1 MPVVFAVEDTTAQ
14 LVWGR
19 LPPGTT
25 RVTAG
30 NAEVTV
36 QGDGGPAA
44 ALLAGLPAGRSQEVV
59 VETEGTPPE
68 PVGRLRTLEP
78 PPGRELFRFATVN
91 DIHLGDPQF
100 GKWPAI
106 PHPDDGDEPPPQRC
120 LRAAVTELADWGA
133 ELLVAKGDL
142 TDHGRAGEWRTAAE
156 LLSAAG
162 VPVEAI
168 PGNHDVCT
176 GAAPAADILAGAGIR
191 LHSGGAVARD
201 LPGVRLVLGD
211 STIPGRNRGTLV
223 GITDEVAR
231 LVAGAGG
238 PAVVA
243 IHHHPQR
250 RRLLTHPPQG
260 VPGAEARPFL
270 RALAAANPAT
280 LVTSGHSHRH
290 RRHRWGPLT
299 VVEVGSPQ
307 DFPGTWAG
315 YVVHEGGIR
324 QVVRRVAAPQALRWT
339 DSTRRAFFR
348 LWGHWSPGTLDQ
360 RCFTLAWPEPT
371 GGG

>member
-1 MPVVFAVEDTTAQ
+1 ME
-14 LVWGR
+14 
-19 LPPGTT
+19 
-25 RVTAG
+25 
-30 NAEVTV
+30 
-36 QGDGGPAA
+36 GDGGPAS
-44 ALLAGLPAGRSQEVV
+44 ALLEGLPPGRSLEMV
-59 VETEGTPPE
+59 VETEGAPPG
-68 PVGRLRTLEP
+68 PAGRLRTLAP
-78 PPGRELFRFATVN
+78 PPGPELFRFATVN
-91 DIHLGDPQF
+91 DIHLGDPHF
-100 GKWPAI
+100 GKWPRI
-106 PHPDDGDEPPPQRC
+106 PHPDHGDEPPPQRC
-120 LRAAVTELADWGA
+120 LRAAVAELRAWGA
-133 ELLVAKGDL
+133 ELVVAKGDL
-142 TDHGRAGEWRTAAE
+142 TDHGEAGEWRSAAE
-156 LLSAAG
+156 LLAGAG

-168 PGNHDVCT
+168 PGNHDVCE
-176 GAAPAADILAGAGIR
+176 GAVAGDEILAGAGIR

-211 STIPGRNRGTLV
+211 TTIAGEDKGTLA

-231 LVAGAGG
+231 LAAEAGG

-250 RRLLTHPPQG
+250 HRIATHPPQG
-260 VPGAEARPFL
+260 VPGAEGRPFL

-324 QVVRRVAAPQALRWT
+324 QVVRRIADPEALRWT
-339 DSTRRAFFR
+339 DSTRRAFLR

-360 RCFTLAWPEPT
+360 RCFSLSWPDPA
-371 GGG
+371 

>member
-1 MPVVFAVEDTTAQ
+1 M
-14 LVWGR
+14 WGC
-19 LPPGTT
+19 LPPGET

-30 NAEVTV
+30 GA
-36 QGDGGPAA
+36 
-44 ALLAGLPAGRSQEVV
+44 EVV
-59 VETEGTPPE
+59 VEGHGGPVAALLEGLPPDRSMDLVVE
-68 PVGRLRTLEP
+68 SEGAPPAAAGRLRTLAP
-78 PPGRELFRFATVN
+78 PPGPELFRFATVN
-91 DIHLGDPQF
+91 DIHLGDPHF
-100 GKWPAI
+100 GKLPKI
-106 PHPDDGDEPPPQRC
+106 RHPDQADEPPPQRC
-120 LRAAVTELADWGA
+120 LRAAVAELREWGA
-133 ELLVAKGDL
+133 ELVVAKGDL
-142 TDHGRAGEWRTAAE
+142 TDHGEVGEWRSAAE
-156 LLSAAG
+156 LLSGAG

-168 PGNHDVCT
+168 PGNHDVCE
-176 GAAPAADILAGAGIR
+176 GAVAGDEILAGAGIR
-191 LHSGGAVARD
+191 LRSGGAAARD

-211 STIPGRNRGTLV
+211 TTIPGEDKGTLA
-223 GITDEVAR
+223 GITDEVAG
-231 LVAGAGG
+231 LAAEAGG

-250 RRLLTHPPQG
+250 HRVATHPPQG
-260 VPGAEARPFL
+260 VPGVEGRPFL

-324 QVVRRVAAPQALRWT
+324 QVVRRIADPEALRWT

-360 RCFTLAWPEPT
+360 RCFSLSWPDPQGER
-371 GGG
+371 

>member
-1 MPVVFAVEDTTAQ
+1 ME
-14 LVWGR
+14 
-19 LPPGTT
+19 
-25 RVTAG
+25 
-30 NAEVTV
+30 
-36 QGDGGPAA
+36 GDGGPAS
-44 ALLAGLPAGRSQEVV
+44 ALLEGLPPGRSLEMV
-59 VETEGTPPE
+59 VETEGAPPG
-68 PVGRLRTLEP
+68 PAGRLRTLAP
-78 PPGRELFRFATVN
+78 PPGPELFRFATVN
-91 DIHLGDPQF
+91 DIHLGDPHF
-100 GKWPAI
+100 GKWPRI
-106 PHPDDGDEPPPQRC
+106 PHPDHADEPPPQRC
-120 LRAAVTELADWGA
+120 LRAAVAELRAWGA
-133 ELLVAKGDL
+133 ELVVAKGDL
-142 TDHGRAGEWRTAAE
+142 TDHGQAGEWRSAAE
-156 LLSAAG
+156 LLAGAG

-168 PGNHDVCT
+168 PGNHDVCE
-176 GAAPAADILAGAGIR
+176 GAVAGDEILAGAGIR

-211 STIPGRNRGTLV
+211 TTIAGEDKGTLA

-231 LVAGAGG
+231 LAAEAGG

-250 RRLLTHPPQG
+250 HRIATHPPQG
-260 VPGAEARPFL
+260 VPGAEGRPFL

-324 QVVRRVAAPQALRWT
+324 QVVRRIADPEALRWT
-339 DSTRRAFFR
+339 DSTRRAFLR

-360 RCFTLAWPEPT
+360 RCFSLSWPDPA
-371 GGG
+371 

>member
-14 LVWGR
+14 LVWGC

-30 NAEVTV
+30 SAEVTV

-44 ALLAGLPAGRSQEVV
+44 ALLEGLPAGRSQEVV

-91 DIHLGDPQF
+91 DIHLGDPKF

-106 PHPDDGDEPPPQRC
+106 PHPDDGAEPPPQLC
-120 LRAAVTELADWGA
+120 LRAAVAELAAWGA
-133 ELLVAKGDL
+133 ELVVAKGDL
-142 TDHGRAGEWRTAAE
+142 TDHGHAGEWRSAAE
-156 LLSAAG
+156 LLAGAG

-168 PGNHDVCT
+168 PGNHDVST
-176 GAAPAADILAGAGIR
+176 GAVGGADILAGAGIR
-191 LHSGGAVARD
+191 FHSGGAVAHD
-201 LPGVRLVLGD
+201 LPGMRLVLGD
-211 STIPGRNRGTLV
+211 STIQGKNRGTLA

-250 RRLLTHPPQG
+250 RRVATHPPQG

-299 VVEVGSPQ
+299 IVEVGSPQ

-315 YVVHEGGIR
+315 YAVHEGGIR

-371 GGG
+371 GG